1 VISWLFLIGSLIG
14 AALVWNVY
22 RPMAVATRRGFASFF
37 VGWLTAELAV
47 HHVGWQG
54 VFSAGFL
61 WLGALEAW
69 PGKLALAITAISW
82 LFLGAHYVRG
92 YQAAESVE
100 KSLRGAFG
108 DDYRARILPEV
119 AGTLPAD
126 RVRWRPILIPF
137 PIQHP
142 GVERTRNVRYAR
154 ASGINLKL
162 DVYRLP
168 EGPPRRPVLVYVH
181 GGAWVIGSKDQ
192 QGLPLVYHLASLG
205 WVCFNV
211 NYRLSPHATFPDHLV
226 DLKRALAWIRANAAQ
241 WSADPDFVVVAGG
254 SAGGHL
260 AALLALTP
268 GDPEYQPGFEDADT
282 RVQGCVPY
290 YGVYDFTNS
299 YGVWPHGSLQR
310 MLERHVLKASY
321 AEDPKAFEKASPIH
335 RIGPHAPP
343 FLVVHGSADAL
354 VPAEEARVFCRIFRE
369 RARAPI
375 AYAEIAGAQ
384 HAFELFPS
392 LRSQRVTRGV
402 ERFLALLWSDHLRA
416 RGEAPPAA
424 AR

>member
-1 VISWLFLIGSLIG
+1 VIPWLFLVGSLIG

-54 VFSAGFL
+54 VFTAGFL
-61 WLGALEAW
+61 SLGALEAW
-69 PGKLALAITAISW
+69 PGQLALAVTGVSW

-100 KSLRGAFG
+100 QALRAAFG

-119 AGTLPAD
+119 ARALPA
-126 RVRWRPILIPF
+126 RAVRWRPILIPF
-137 PIQHP
+137 PIHAP
-142 GVERTRNVRYAR
+142 GVERTRDVRYGR
-154 ASGINLKL
+154 AAGIHLKL

-168 EGPPRRPVLVYVH
+168 GGGPRRPVLMYVH
-181 GGAWVIGSKDQ
+181 GGAWVIGTKNN
-192 QGLPLVYHLASLG
+192 QGLPLVHHLASLG

-226 DLKRALAWIRANAAQ
+226 DLKRALAWIREHARE
-241 WSADPDFVVVAGG
+241 WDADPDFVVVAGG

-268 GDPEYQPGFEDADT
+268 NDPEYQPGFEDADT
-282 RVQGCVPY
+282 RVQGCLPY
-290 YGVYDFTNS
+290 YGVYDFTNR
-299 YGVWPHGSLQR
+299 YGVWPHGSLQP
-310 MLERHVLKASY
+310 MLERHVMKTTY

-335 RIGPHAPP
+335 RIGPDAPP

-354 VPAEEARVFCRIFRE
+354 VPVEEARVFCRVFRE
-369 RARAPI
+369 RAPAPI

-402 ERFLALLWSDHLRA
+402 EGFLSLLWSDHLRA
-416 RGEAPPAA
+416 RGESGGPAPD
-424 AR
+424 